1 MENANLV
8 KQIEPIKDSINQ
20 AVSEA
25 TLLVIKTNDD
35 MPIATDLLGRIKSIG
50 KKITETKETIT
61 KPLNEA
67 LKNARSFFSPV
78 ESEYEKA
85 ERIVKTKML
94 DFQRAET
101 IRAAKK
107 AESFVKKVEE
117 GKMTFEKAS
126 EKMNAVAPKKVV
138 ESEHSTVQFRTVKEV
153 VVVDEKL
160 VPRDYLVLD
169 MVKIR
174 KVALA
179 GVEIPGV
186 KVEEKQTIA
195 GSNKY

>member
-1 MENANLV
+1 MENANLI

-20 AVSEA
+20 AVAEA
-25 TLLVIKTNDD
+25 TSLVIKTNED
-35 MPIATDLLGRIKSIG
+35 MPMATDLLGRIKSIG
-50 KKITETKETIT
+50 KRITEAKETIT

-94 DFQRAET
+94 DFQRLET
-101 IRAAKK
+101 IKAAKK
-107 AESFVKKVEE
+107 AEVLAKKVEY
-117 GKMTFEKAS
+117 GKMTFEKAA
-126 EKMNAVAPKKVV
+126 EKITAVAPKKVV

-153 VVVDEKL
+153 VVVDESL
-160 VPRDYLVLD
+160 VPREYLVLD